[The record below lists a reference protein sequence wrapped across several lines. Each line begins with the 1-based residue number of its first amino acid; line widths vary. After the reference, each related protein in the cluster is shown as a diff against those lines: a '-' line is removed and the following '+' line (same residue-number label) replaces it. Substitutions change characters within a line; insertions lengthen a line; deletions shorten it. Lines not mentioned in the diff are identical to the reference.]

1 MLMTRMIG
9 GMILDIN
16 NVRDNI
22 VNASGVVCTANFNA
36 AGYANYAVSDM
47 CGFFIRQV
55 VVSSVNEQ

>member
-1 MLMTRMIG
+1 M
-9 GMILDIN
+9 DIN